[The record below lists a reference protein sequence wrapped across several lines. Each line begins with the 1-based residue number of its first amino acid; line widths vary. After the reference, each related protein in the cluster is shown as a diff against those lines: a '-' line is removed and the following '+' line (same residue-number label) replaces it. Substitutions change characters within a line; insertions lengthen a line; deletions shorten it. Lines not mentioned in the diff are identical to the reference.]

1 MIKKF
6 IVSLC
11 LLFTFVSFAQE
22 GTSSPYSFYGLG
34 DVKFKGTVENRSMG
48 GVSVFADSI
57 HVNLQNPAQ
66 FASLKLTS
74 FAIGGSYLTTKFKTE
89 SQEEK
94 ARRTTL
100 DYLAIGI
107 PSGKFGFGFGLI
119 PYTAV
124 GYKISQTTTDQNPT
138 TTQYKGIGGM
148 NKVFFGTAYK
158 ITKNINIGA
167 EAQYNFGSIETLSFK
182 FSEDIQYGTN
192 EENISE
198 VEGFSFTTGLTIQ
211 QKVKSKYTYFG
222 SLVYSP
228 ETDLT
233 IRNQRTIRVNN
244 DVDEQPV
251 QNSTFKSPSKF
262 AIGSGFGI
270 VKKWLIG
277 AEVTMQ
283 STSDLKNRFD
293 DIVGVTF
300 ENSTRY
306 SFGGYF
312 IPNYNSYSSYLKR
325 VTYRAGLRYAN
336 TGMILRN
343 KSIEDFAVTA
353 GLGLPLGGT
362 FSKINVG
369 LEIGKRGTVYNNL
382 VEENYINLSIGLS
395 LSDRWFVKRKYD

>member
-6 IVSLC
+6 IVSVC
-11 LLFTFVSFAQE
+11 LLFALVSFAQE

-167 EAQYNFGSIETLSFK
+167 EAQYNFGSIETTSFR
-182 FSEDIQYGTN
+182 FLDDIQYGTN

-325 VTYRAGLRYAN
+325 VTYRAGLRYEN

>member
-11 LLFTFVSFAQE
+11 LLFTFVSFSQE

-74 FAIGGSYLTTKFKTE
+74 FAIGGSYLTTKFRTE
-89 SQEEK
+89 TQEEK

-100 DYLAIGI
+100 DYLAVGI
-107 PSGKFGFGFGLI
+107 PAGKLAFGFGLI

-124 GYKISQTTTDQNPT
+124 GYKINQTTTGPNATETD
-138 TTQYKGIGGM
+138 YKGIGGM

-167 EAQYNFGSIETLSFK
+167 EAQYNFGSIETTSFRTRN
-182 FSEDIQYGTN
+182 DVQYGTN

-198 VEGFSFTTGLTIQ
+198 IQGFSFTTGLTIQ

-233 IRNQRTIRVNN
+233 IKNQRTITVSG

-306 SFGGYF
+306 SLGGYF
-312 IPNYNSYSSYLKR
+312 IPNYNSYSGYLKR
-325 VTYRAGLRYAN
+325 VTYRAGLRYEN

-369 LEIGKRGTVYNNL
+369 LEVGKRGTVYNNL

>member
-1 MIKKF
+1 MIKKS

-11 LLFTFVSFAQE
+11 LLFTLVSFAQE

-57 HVNLQNPAQ
+57 HINLQNPAQ
-66 FASLKLTS
+66 LASLKLTS
-74 FAIGGSYLTTKFKTE
+74 FGIGGSYLTTNFKTE
-89 SQEEK
+89 SQKEK

-100 DYLAIGI
+100 DYLAVGF
-107 PSGKFGFGFGLI
+107 PAGKFGFGFGLI

-124 GYKISQTTTDQNPT
+124 GYKISKKANDSDPFNTN
-138 TTQYKGIGGM
+138 YNGVGGM

-158 ITKNINIGA
+158 ITNGINLGVDV
-167 EAQYNFGSIETLSFK
+167 QYNFGSIETS
-182 FSEDIQYGTN
+182 S
-192 EENISE
+192 
-198 VEGFSFTTGLTIQ
+198 FSFLDGVQFGTTEDNMSEINGFNFSAGLTIQ
-211 QKVKSKYTYFG
+211 QKVKNKFTYFG
-222 SLVYSP
+222 SLVYTPSS
-228 ETDLT
+228 DLSLK
-233 IRNQRTIRVNN
+233 NQRTITVSN

-251 QNSTFKSPSKF
+251 QNSTFKTPSKF
-262 AIGSGFGI
+262 SIGSGFGV
-270 VKKWLIG
+270 VKKWLVGGEI
-277 AEVTMQ
+277 TMQ
-283 STSDLKNRFD
+283 SNSDLKNRFD

-306 SFGGYF
+306 SFGGYY
-312 IPNYNSYSSYLKR
+312 IPNYNSYSGYFKR
-325 VTYRAGLRYAN
+325 VTYRAGLRYEN
-336 TGMILRN
+336 TGMILKN
-343 KSIEDFAVTA
+343 KSIDDFAVTA

-369 LEIGKRGTVYNNL
+369 LEVGKRGTVYNSL

>member
-11 LLFTFVSFAQE
+11 LLFTLVSFAQE

-74 FAIGGSYLTTKFKTE
+74 FAIGGSYLTTKFRTE
-89 SQEEK
+89 TQEEK

-100 DYLAIGI
+100 DYLAVGI
-107 PSGKFGFGFGLI
+107 PAGKLAFGFGLI

-124 GYKISQTTTDQNPT
+124 GYKINQTTTGPNATETD
-138 TTQYKGIGGM
+138 YKGIGGM

-167 EAQYNFGSIETLSFK
+167 EAQYNFGSIETTSFRTRN
-182 FSEDIQYGTN
+182 DVQYGTN

-198 VEGFSFTTGLTIQ
+198 IQGFSFTTGLTIQ

-233 IRNQRTIRVNN
+233 IKNQRTITVSG

-325 VTYRAGLRYAN
+325 VTYRAGVRYEN

>member
-74 FAIGGSYLTTKFKTE
+74 FAIGGSYLTTKFRTE

-124 GYKISQTTTDQNPT
+124 GYKISQTSTDVNPT

-167 EAQYNFGSIETLSFK
+167 EAQYNFGSIETTSFR
-182 FSEDIQYGTN
+182 FLDDIQYGTN

-325 VTYRAGLRYAN
+325 VTYRAGLRYEN

>member
-6 IVSLC
+6 IVSVC
-11 LLFTFVSFAQE
+11 LLFALVSFAQE

-167 EAQYNFGSIETLSFK
+167 EAQYNFGSIETTSFR
-182 FSEDIQYGTN
+182 FLDDIQYGTN

-325 VTYRAGLRYAN
+325 VTYRAGLRYEN

-395 LSDRWFVKRKYD
+395 FSDRWFVKRKYN